1 MCVCVGGGGGGEGGS
16 DGKEGVLEYFLKTKY
31 LSLDMKESNK
41 FAQKGLL
48 KNYLASKFSKK

>member
-1 MCVCVGGGGGGEGGS
+1 MCVCGGGGGEGGS